1 MRASVEAMTA
11 DEAEL
16 WSDQAPAD
24 VVAAVGPAVPAAPSS
39 PTTPQAEA
47 ANVPRSACHA
57 IIFDI
62 ETGPLPLEELWKV
75 VPPFDPASVKP
86 FPPFDPSAV
95 KYGNMKDEGL
105 KAKKLDECIEK
116 HRQEAAEH
124 AQKNATAEADYIAAV
139 IDRAALDAVTGR
151 VLAIGYYCTKEG
163 PSICMSAGIVA
174 DEVKMLEQFWSIA
187 EAASEEH
194 KLVGHNIT
202 GFDLPFLIR
211 RSWLLDVKIPSG
223 LLQGGRFWASHI
235 VDTMRI
241 WACGAVGGNSYV
253 KLDVL
258 AKAFGVGAKNG
269 DGAKFAELWAS
280 DASAAAGYL
289 LNDLELTYRV
299 ARRLRVCR

>member
-1 MRASVEAMTA
+1 MRASAETMTEEEA
-11 DEAEL
+11 DL
-16 WSDQAPAD
+16 WSDEAPAE
-24 VVAAVGPAVPAAPSS
+24 VVAIVPTAPNT

-62 ETGPLPLEELWKV
+62 ETGPLPLDELWKV
-75 VPPFDPASVKP
+75 VPPFDPASLKP
-86 FPPFDPSAV
+86 FPPFDLSAV
-95 KYGNMKDEGL
+95 KYGNMKDEAL
-105 KAKKLDECIEK
+105 KAKKLDECMEK
-116 HRQEAAEH
+116 HRQEADEH
-124 AQKNATAEADYIAAV
+124 DKKNATAEADYIASV

-163 PSICMSAGIVA
+163 PSICMSAGTVA
-174 DEVKMLEQFWSIA
+174 EEVKMLEQFWSIA

-211 RSWLLDVKIPSG
+211 RSWLLDVKIPGG

-235 VDTMRI
+235 VDTMRV
-241 WACGAVGGNSYV
+241 WACGAVGGNSFV

-280 DASAAAGYL
+280 DASAAAAYL